1 MMLEA
6 KVDESTSRL
15 NILRRPC
22 MKTNY
27 KLLDPLP
34 EGQSAS
40 KTGRRSM
47 PGKNT
52 REDVDV
58 KVAVYLILL

>member
-1 MMLEA
+1 M
-6 KVDESTSRL
+6 
-15 NILRRPC
+15 C

-34 EGQSAS
+34 EGQSVS